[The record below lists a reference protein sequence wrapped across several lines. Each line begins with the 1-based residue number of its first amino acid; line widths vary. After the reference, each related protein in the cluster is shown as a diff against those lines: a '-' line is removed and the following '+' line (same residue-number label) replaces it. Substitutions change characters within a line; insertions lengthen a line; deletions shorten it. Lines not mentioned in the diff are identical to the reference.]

1 MFMLELVFTF
11 NHFAVNML
19 YEKFMNFCKKN
30 LKISIWN
37 INGYK
42 CKGFNKFADQDFLD
56 KLSSQDIF
64 CLQET
69 HCDQEQCL
77 DIKEFPNPVHLIR
90 PKNKKTGR
98 RFGGLSIYIRNH
110 VRAGVKF
117 LTHASNDYI
126 WLKLCKSYFK
136 LHDDL
141 YICFAYIPPGNSSF
155 SKKLDYD
162 ILELIENDIVKYS
175 QLGHILLAGDLNS
188 RISQENDFIISD
200 SDKHIPLYSDYKF
213 DSVSLTMR
221 RLNKNKI
228 INTRGKQLLAMCISS
243 HLRIL
248 NGRTFGD
255 LLGSFTCHQPLGSS
269 TEDYM
274 FNSLSNIFQG

>member
-1 MFMLELVFTF
+1 MDTNVRDLI
-11 NHFAVNML
+11 
-19 YEKFMNFCKKN
+19 N
-30 LKISIWN
+30 LQIKI
-37 INGYK
+37 
-42 CKGFNKFADQDFLD
+42 FLD

-117 LTHASNDYI
+117 FTHASNDYI

-175 QLGHILLAGDLNS
+175 QLGHILLAGDLIS

-213 DSVSLTMR
+213 DSVSLT
-221 RLNKNKI
+221 RLNKDKI
-228 INTRGKQLLAMCISS
+228 INTRGKQLLAMCYFISFKNIKWQNFWRFIGF
-243 HLRIL
+243 LYM
-248 NGRTFGD
+248 
-255 LLGSFTCHQPLGSS
+255 SS
-269 TEDYM
+269 T
-274 FNSLSNIFQG
+274 FR